1 MSKHDFPNKIKIE
14 CGKSTKTCYRSDEL
28 VGYYDQYNLLL
39 NLYPR

>member
-28 VGYYDQYNLLL
+28 VITINII
-39 NLYPR
+39 